1 MHVWPTMSN
10 PTPNTFCFSV
20 VSFRKQIKKLDS
32 KTSYEKHCA
41 FKSEPCVCGTI
52 SKVSLRFQVS
62 FLKYEWVI
70 YTISLYYN
78 RNALQCKT
86 KIAFFKSV
94 KKTYLQHSGTIFFWL
109 LYVKR
114 SGFLGHI
121 MWQIRIYIPIYI
133 QQWYLIF

>member
-52 SKVSLRFQVS
+52 SKVKIRCVSRFHFQS
-62 FLKYEWVI
+62 TSELSILFHSIIIEMHY
-70 YTISLYYN
+70 
-78 RNALQCKT
+78 
-86 KIAFFKSV
+86 SV
-94 KKTYLQHSGTIFFWL
+94 KQK
-109 LYVKR
+109 
-114 SGFLGHI
+114 
-121 MWQIRIYIPIYI
+121 
-133 QQWYLIF
+133 